1 MEPALPALKQQ
12 QLLLL
17 LLLILA
23 GHTQSSRTETI
34 DLPSLQFTYPVYNAT
49 IYENSAVKSYVE
61 SWIKMGIHLNDSTWD
76 LKYKVI
82 SGDGNNFKAEG
93 HVVGDFCF
101 LRLRTKRVKLAMLN
115 REVQDKYVVTVK
127 AVLKGWNIEAWTKV
141 LVQVLDT
148 NDLRPLF
155 SPTSYSAKISED
167 APIRSIVTTVTATDA
182 DIGKNGE
189 FYYSIAEQTD
199 LFAVHPTSGDV
210 WLTGKLDFS
219 RTRTHT
225 LTIIAMDRGT
235 KLYGSG
241 GAHGGAQLT
250 IYVQEPNRHA
260 PVVTVVSQ
268 MLSGEEGNLY
278 AVVTVED
285 EDTGKGGIISSLTIL
300 DGDPLQ
306 EFYVARS
313 TVDENTFLIKAVGE
327 PRWDSYAYG
336 YNLSVQASDG
346 GSPTIFS
353 PIHVIN
359 INSVFHRRAAVHFE
373 KKVYS
378 VELGELSPPNTQVVL
393 VKASSL
399 SPNFNFRI
407 RSHDDEKGLFTI
419 GPRSGLVTLVG
430 KLNRIGKNQ
439 TEVEIGTDVDE
450 SFTRVKVKIVDENDH
465 APRFQYSS
473 YKATVSENVVIGTSV
488 ISVLATDA
496 DEGENGYITY
506 SISNIVSMPFAI
518 DPFTGIVSTSQ
529 ELDYELMARAYNL
542 RVRASDWGSPFR
554 RETEVLVSITLNNIN
569 DQWPVFEQI
578 NCTGFVARDASIGET
593 VATVSAIDGD
603 ELQLVRYEIHSGNEQ
618 GMFSLDST
626 SGMLFIR
633 QPLSNSPRHAYYLQI
648 AATDGDF
655 WAKPLTVNLTVEDSR
670 HNPAEIHCQNT
681 GIAAVVAKA
690 LFHASKLKNM
700 MGMEELFEDGHS
712 INRHAPHFINSVE
725 SVVMVRED
733 VAVDSV
739 LFQVSAE
746 DEDGGFNGMIKYV
759 ISGGNDGHFTI
770 NSETGSVQVLLPLDY
785 EIRDL
790 HVINVTA
797 FDLGMPQKTSSKI
810 MTVHVLDVNDNK
822 PTFLESSYAV
832 TIREDARPG
841 KHIIRIEAV
850 DTDSLDYGTVR
861 YQLNTHTDQFAIDEK
876 LGIIRITR
884 SLDRELIPFYEL
896 EVEAYDSAEE
906 EKMLSSSVIVEVN
919 IDDVNDNRPKF
930 TPNTYSVRLRED
942 VPVGSVVVFLE
953 AWDPDVGS
961 GGEVRY
967 SLLESVNGMFEVD
980 RLSGTVRIAQPLD
993 YETRQFYNLT
1003 ARAQD
1008 GGRPVSLS
1016 STCQL
1021 TVEVVDVD
1029 ENYYSP
1035 EFQHFALA
1043 SGIKEDAPPG
1053 SMVVTVSA
1061 MDMDNGRDGRVKYF
1075 LHDGSGLGMFTIN
1088 SDTGE
1093 IVTAGWLDSESSTGY
1108 WLHVIATDGGVVP
1121 RSSSLHL
1128 YVEVENVNDNAPC
1141 ADEVVYR
1148 PRVPENAPHGTPVLR
1163 LQAQDPDVKSNEWPI
1178 FHISGGDPQG
1188 FFSIDKHTGQ
1198 IATTSR
1204 TLDRERQAEHVLE
1217 VTIADQDMPS
1227 LSSTV
1232 WVIVTVVDEND
1243 NEPRFRERVYNARLL
1258 ERARSKRR
1266 EHLYQIIASDI
1277 DLGANADLSYLIVDG
1292 NEQGYFF
1299 IDPVTG
1305 IISTAHALQA
1315 GRYDILTIKV
1325 VDNGRP
1331 QKFAKARLHMKW
1343 MARPALPAEPLRF
1356 DKPKISLVVHES
1368 ESIGSALM
1376 ELKSSGGG
1384 TFKWYT
1390 ITRGNEACQF
1400 DVHRESGML
1409 IIAKGLD
1416 AESLN
1421 RYNLSVEVTDGLST
1435 ATVQVHIQLSDYNDN
1450 RAEFSQKL
1458 YKAVISEAV
1467 PTGTKVLQIAARDPD
1482 RNARLI
1488 FTIYSSLSLES
1499 SGLFHLHAG
1508 TGVLRTASSLVH
1520 IAQREHILTVMVRD
1534 QGVHAKRNLV
1544 RVIVQVVDSNDHAP
1558 KFLQSLY
1565 KRQVFESA
1573 ALGSAVLQVTATD
1586 KDKGANAE
1594 ISYSIKSGN
1603 GSGHFAID
1611 PLLGTISV
1619 TKQLDSFVA
1628 SHYGLV
1634 VKATDRGSPSLS
1646 SETNVHIEVTVS
1658 DNASPRFAS
1667 PKYSATISESAGLG
1681 ASVCLLSATSRSSVI
1696 YVIATGN
1703 IGQVFDLNPST
1714 GFLTTKKPLDYE
1726 EMSSYIL
1733 TVKAINMAGQSND
1746 VPVSVHVIDAND
1758 HAPVFKQHEYSGLV
1772 SEIALPGSVLLD
1784 DKGLPL
1790 VVRASDA
1797 DTNRNSVVFHH
1808 IVEPSARKFFN
1819 IHLTTGTI
1827 RLAKSLDHEMQSIYH
1842 FNVRAH
1848 DNGNPR
1854 RSAEKLAHV
1863 TVHVIDIND
1872 CRPMFAQS
1880 SYTARLLFPTY
1891 KGVEVLGVS
1900 AIDRDVGSH
1909 LAYSITGGNIGTKFA
1924 INAENGVITVNSTS
1938 ELARRYEIAVNV
1950 TDGKFSE
1957 NTTVT
1962 IITKQNSNSGLAF
1975 RQSLYYGSVL
1985 ENSTQR
1991 QVVALILAVGTQP
2004 NEPLVYRVLNPERRF
2019 EIGRTSGALRTTG
2032 VPFDREE
2039 KDFYSVVVEVR
2050 SLQNAERVANILV
2063 QVDIQDANDN
2073 TPVFVGLPYYAIIG
2087 SNSKIG
2093 AFIKKIQVTDQDVG
2107 RNGEVFFSLDYDYG
2121 HFEIDA
2127 NAGNITLTKPFLNSE
2142 SLKEFV
2148 LHVIAT
2154 DAGNSP
2160 LSAMAE
2166 VRVILAN
2173 GKTPMFENPF
2183 LSAHVD
2189 EDVQMHTPVLNI
2201 QAHNPSGNRL
2211 VYFLANGSENHGFS
2225 VDLNTGV
2232 LSISNKLD
2240 NEKRSRQQLLLCAAD
2255 LITGVHAEMAV
2266 DIWIDDVNDN
2276 VPRFL
2281 QNSYSAVLSEAVGV
2295 GTSVFTVTAT
2305 DVDSGSNGAV
2315 LYDVEDENGQNTE
2328 WFTIDPNSGLVLTA
2342 QQLDREKIAIHRFY
2356 VKATDGGS
2364 PALTSKVPVTITL
2377 QDFNDNPPHFD
2388 RPLYQESLS
2397 ELATRGHFVTRVVG
2411 YDEDI
2416 SNSDKLT
2423 YMIISGNEDSYFG
2436 LDSKTGVIRVASF
2449 HRQSMHPSYTLNVSV
2464 SDGVY
2469 VSTTE
2474 VDIKIL
2480 HEDLHSPVFSQ
2491 YVYVVEF
2498 SENTPVGTIV
2508 TEVTVGDEDE
2518 GYYGEVEFLI
2528 IGDFAASRFSVDS
2541 DGRIVSSEELDREDS
2556 FGRVIDIHIMAKDRG
2571 GRVAFCLV
2579 KVILTDE
2586 NDNAPRFMATEY
2598 QASIPADAVKG
2609 TFVVKINAEDA
2620 DEGTNADI
2628 VYSIHEEMS
2637 NYIDRR
2643 FAIDEDTGVISVA
2656 GDLADMEKKVVSF
2669 FVKATDKGIH
2679 AQQSTVPVSI
2689 IVLPSGSLLPAFDES
2704 LYSFTISEDH
2714 PVGTMFGSVHA
2725 SSAHQLSYSLV
2736 RGSTIESNKDGNFFI
2751 DTKSG
2756 QLLLTKPVDFEIT
2769 KWYQFI
2775 VVATSDSDATALV
2788 EVSVRVEDS
2797 NDNAPVFESSFY
2809 EGFVMENLPSGI
2821 SIVQLKAKDVD
2832 AGANGQVLYSLD
2844 HGTESGGNDVAQIFT
2859 LDAET
2864 GWLTTRVSLD
2874 REAHAKY
2881 QFNVVAKDLGHKAKL
2896 TTSVVLVTVMDANDQ
2911 PPQFSAEVYKG
2922 TVWEDA
2928 QVGDV
2933 VAILSIHDAD
2943 SASHNSQ
2950 ATLHLEDGDPLGQF
2964 ALEPTQDGWKVFVKK
2979 ALDRE
2984 IRESYLLNVTAS
2996 DGLHTSQAL
3005 VDVEVLDIN
3014 DNPPE
3019 CEQALYEELLSEDVP
3034 PSTRVLQVHA
3044 RDADLGENGRLHYSL
3059 HGSRAFSVDSD
3070 TGLIRT
3076 AAPLDR
3082 EQQAE
3087 YRMYVRVSDTG
3098 GLACEMQLH
3107 LSVQD
3112 VNDNP
3117 PAFSAPRY
3125 SVAVYENT
3133 AVGTPVGCVSA
3144 TDADSGENGHIT
3156 YYLEPTN
3163 AQFSMDKTTGLLT
3176 LRKHLH
3182 RQMLSEYSLRVCAKD
3197 NGSLALLAFAP
3208 LTVTVLDVN
3217 DNPPVFEFSEY
3228 GGSVLEDAPIGTVV
3242 LTVYAASREAAGRGA
3257 VTYTIGGGNED
3268 GKFHIDAGSGE
3279 IAVAG
3284 ELDYETRQEFFLTVE
3299 ACDSTALHLC
3309 ALATVA
3315 LNISDVNDH
3324 EPKFRRPT
3332 YTAVLREDSPPGKHM
3347 ITVEADDGDN
3357 PKNSHVMYTIVRG
3370 NVGNKFQI
3378 HPSTGRIIL
3387 SEPLDHE
3394 QVSGYSL
3401 LVRATDSGV
3410 PVRSADVIL
3419 SIDVSDVNDN
3429 PPRFSRDNYS
3439 VVVQENRPAG
3449 SPVLQLLV
3457 SDLDSRHNGP
3467 PFKFSIISGNEAG
3480 AFLLH
3485 ASGEIRTA
3493 RVLGTQHRGVHT
3505 LVVQVTDSGQPP
3517 LSATTHVQLHIVQE
3531 SVHPPSVVPL
3541 EVRIIAV
3548 PGSFPGG
3555 VIGKIH
3561 ATDLDVHDTL
3571 TYALTRPQQPFL
3583 LGATDGKLVASGSL
3597 LPGTYRLAV
3606 QVTDGHFSTVVDV
3619 TVHVSTVPANV
3630 SRETLTIRFIDVAPE
3645 EFVAGYLHNFQR
3657 LLSRLLST
3665 RRQHLRLL
3673 SLQPSSLNNLD
3684 VLFTIDGS
3692 GARREDLLAKLN
3704 SSLSELEQLVGLRP
3718 VAVFDWLCEGL
3729 TCPRSC
3735 CCETLSL
3742 DGAVWATYSTARLSL
3757 VTSQHRRSSTC
3768 QCKEACKLETRAP
3781 ETRGTFAFTFNGNSY
3796 LRYELQKE
3804 MLGEM
3809 TLSLHFRTRQMA
3821 AVLMHAGDP
3830 AYAVL
3835 EIVQGELRFTFD
3847 WGSGPGEARLA
3858 EQVSDGSWHSLVLDL
3873 RGNTVHLVLD
3883 GQHEASGKAPGAL
3896 NTLSLD
3902 SSLFFGAQVYKSPN
3916 GERVELGLQG
3926 CLQLLQLSSAAAV
3939 SQPAE
3944 VVGTMRGCQEPGE
3957 SICTGEPCQNGGSC
3971 TIGHHGGFRCVCPK
3985 PFVGALCEISSN
3997 PCASRPCLFGGRCVQ
4012 RGASFTCLCHGGYTG
4027 KRCQIGPFCR
4037 ENPCG
4042 NNGKCVDRLDDAICQ
4057 CPTGYMGNRCEM
4069 DVDECE
4075 ESPCRHDAHCQNSYG
4090 SFSCNCSDGFSGPVC
4105 EYPGHDTTR
4114 GWLASG
4120 PVGLVALVGLLVLLL
4135 LLMVV
4140 FVFVSYRIH
4149 RCRHACQPEKH
4160 DLPPIPPVPV
4170 RPASYTPSIPSDS
4183 RNNLEQSSY
4192 DFPEFSTFGTDSTRG
4207 RRAVAVCSVAP
4218 NLPPPPPSNS
4228 DCDSIGKG
4236 MWEFDCETKPADSD
4250 CVLEKQSGPGAACFS
4265 PTPHGTL
4272 SSQHSF
4278 NSDNCDE
4285 NGYHWD
4291 TSDWLP
4297 IEKLHDI
4304 EEEMHFVAAPPRTFP
4319 DATFDLDYYP
4329 GGYDVDGDFPPAPD
4343 ADIIGPGS
4351 FTESCNLD
4359 MQEPDQV
4366 AFSSSPALCRAC
4378 SPTLDNL
4385 AVGSGSCSDVST
4397 YSKSGMTPPGSLRIA
4412 EDVSGM
4418 AEPMDHKT
4426 HTMV

>member
-1 MEPALPALKQQ
+1 MFEVGVDRAGGKRSIEGHEAERHGRHVSARGHGTRPSTVNDSFGRDGFVLRLQTEVGLGMEPALPALKQQ

-17 LLLILA
+17 LLLVLV
-23 GHTQSSRTETI
+23 GHTQSGRTET
-34 DLPSLQFTYPVYNAT
+34 LTPPSLQFTHPVYNAT

-82 SGDGNNFKAEG
+82 SGDGNNFKAESY
-93 HVVGDFCF
+93 VVGDFCF
-101 LRLRTKRVKLAMLN
+101 LRLRTKRVKLAVLN

-127 AVLKGWNIEAWTKV
+127 AVLKGWNMEAWTKV

-167 APIRSIVTTVTATDA
+167 APIRTIVTTVTATDA
-182 DIGKNGE
+182 DVDKNGE

-241 GAHGGAQLT
+241 GDNGGAQLT
-250 IYVQEPNRHA
+250 VYVQEPNRHA
-260 PVVTVVSQ
+260 PVVNVVSQ
-268 MLSGEEGNLY
+268 MHSGEEGNLY
-278 AVVTVED
+278 AVVAVED
-285 EDTGKGGIISSLTIL
+285 EDTGKEGIISSLTIL
-300 DGDPLQ
+300 DGDPLD
-306 EFYVARS
+306 EFYAARS
-313 TVDENTFLIKAVGE
+313 PVDENTFLIKAVGE
-327 PRWDSYAYG
+327 PRWDSHAHG
-336 YNLSVQASDG
+336 YNLSVQAADG
-346 GSPTIFS
+346 GSPTRFS
-353 PIHVIN
+353 PTRVIN

-373 KKVYS
+373 KKEYS

-393 VKASSL
+393 IKASSL

-407 RSHDDEKGLFTI
+407 RSRDDEGLFTI
-419 GPRSGLVTLVG
+419 GPRTGLVTLVG
-430 KLNRIGKNQ
+430 ELNTIGKNKTQ
-439 TEVEIGTDVDE
+439 VEIGTDVDK
-450 SFTRVKVKIVDENDH
+450 SFTRVEVKIVDENDH

-473 YKATVSENVVIGTSV
+473 YKASVSENVIIGTSV

-518 DPFTGIVSTSQ
+518 DPFTGIVRTSQ
-529 ELDYELMARAYNL
+529 ELDYELMARVYNL

-554 RETEVLVSITLNNIN
+554 RETEVLVSITLNNVN

-578 NCTGFVARDASIGET
+578 NCTGVVARDASIGQT

-626 SGMLFIR
+626 SGVLLIR
-633 QPLSNSPRHAYYLQI
+633 QPLSNSPRHTYYLQI

-655 WAKPLTVNLTVEDSR
+655 WAKPLTVNLTVVDSR
-670 HNPAEIHCQNT
+670 HSTAEIHCQNT
-681 GIAAVVAKA
+681 GIAAVVAET
-690 LFHASKLKNM
+690 LFHASKLKNTM
-700 MGMEELFEDGHS
+700 ELEELFEDAHN
-712 INRHAPHFINSVE
+712 INHHAPQFITSVE

-733 VAVDSV
+733 VAVGSV

-746 DEDGGFNGMIKYV
+746 DEDDGFNGMIKYV
-759 ISGGNDGHFTI
+759 ISSGNDARFTI
-770 NSETGSVQVLLPLDY
+770 NSESGSVQVLLPLDY

-797 FDLGMPQKTSSKI
+797 FDSGVPQKASSKM

-832 TIREDARPG
+832 TIREDAKPG
-841 KHIIRIEAV
+841 GYIIRIEAV
-850 DTDSLDYGTVR
+850 DKDSLDYGTVR

-876 LGIIRITR
+876 SGIIHITS
-884 SLDRELIPFYEL
+884 SLDRELIPFYHL
-896 EVEAYDSAEE
+896 EVEAYDNAKE
-906 EKMLSSSVIVEVN
+906 EKMLSSSVTVEVN

-930 TPNTYSVRLRED
+930 IPDTYSVRLRED
-942 VPVGSVVVFLE
+942 LPVGTVVVFLE
-953 AWDPDVGS
+953 TWDPDVGS

-967 SLLESVNGMFEVD
+967 SLLENGHGMFEVD

-993 YETRQFYNLT
+993 YEMRQFYNLT
-1003 ARAQD
+1003 AHAQD

-1016 STCQL
+1016 SKCQI

-1053 SMVVTVSA
+1053 STVVTVSA
-1061 MDMDNGRDGRVKYF
+1061 TDMDNGRDGRVKYL

-1093 IVTAGWLDSESSTGY
+1093 IVTAGWLDAESSTGY
-1108 WLHVIATDGGVVP
+1108 WLHIIATDGSVVP

-1128 YVEVENVNDNAPC
+1128 YVAVENVNDNAPH
-1141 ADEVVYR
+1141 ANEVVYR
-1148 PRVPENAPHGTPVLR
+1148 PRVPENAPRGTQVLILR
-1163 LQAQDPDVKSNEWPI
+1163 ARDPDVKSIGRPI

-1188 FFSIDKHTGQ
+1188 FFSIDRHTGK
-1198 IATTSR
+1198 ITTTSR

-1217 VTIADQDMPS
+1217 VTISDQDIPS
-1227 LSSTV
+1227 LSSMV
-1232 WVIVTVVDEND
+1232 WVIVTVMDEND
-1243 NEPRFRERVYNARLL
+1243 NQPRFRERGYSAKLL
-1258 ERARSKRR
+1258 ERTRSKRR
-1266 EHLYQIIASDI
+1266 EHLYQMIASDI
-1277 DLGANADLSYLIVDG
+1277 DHGPNADLSYFIVDG

-1331 QKFAKARLHMKW
+1331 QKFAMARLHMKW
-1343 MARPALPAEPLRF
+1343 VARPSPPAEPLHF
-1356 DKPKISLVVHES
+1356 DEPIISLVVHES
-1368 ESIGSALM
+1368 ESIDSALL
-1376 ELKSSGGG
+1376 ELRSSGGS
-1384 TFKWYT
+1384 TLKWYT
-1390 ITRGNEACQF
+1390 ITGGNEARHF

-1409 IIAKGLD
+1409 IIAKVLD
-1416 AESLN
+1416 AESLD

-1435 ATVQVHIQLSDYNDN
+1435 ATVQVYVQLSDYNDN

-1467 PTGTKVLQIAARDPD
+1467 PTGTEVLQLAARDPD

-1488 FTIYSSLSLES
+1488 FTIHSSMSPES
-1499 SGLFHLHAG
+1499 SGLFHLHPG
-1508 TGVLRTASSLVH
+1508 TGVLRTSSSLVH
-1520 IAQREHILTVMVRD
+1520 IAQREHVLTVMVRD
-1534 QGVHAKRNLV
+1534 QGIQAKRNFA
-1544 RVIVQVVDSNDHAP
+1544 RVIVQVVDSNNHAP
-1558 KFLQSLY
+1558 EFLQSLY
-1565 KRQVFESA
+1565 ERQVFESA
-1573 ALGSAVLQVTATD
+1573 ALGSAVLHVTATD
-1586 KDKGANAE
+1586 KDKGVNAE

-1603 GSGHFAID
+1603 GSDHFAID
-1611 PLLGTISV
+1611 PLLGTIGV

-1634 VKATDRGSPSLS
+1634 VKATDGGSPSLS
-1646 SETNVHIEVTVS
+1646 SETNVCIEVTVS
-1658 DNASPRFAS
+1658 DNASPRFSS

-1681 ASVCLLSATSRSSVI
+1681 ASVCLLSATSRSSLT
-1696 YVIATGN
+1696 YVITTGN

-1733 TVKAINMAGQSND
+1733 TVRAINMAGQSSD
-1746 VPVSVHVIDAND
+1746 VPVSVHLIDAND
-1758 HAPVFKQHEYSGLV
+1758 HAPVFKHRDYSGLV
-1772 SEIALPGSVLLD
+1772 SETAPPGSVLLD

-1797 DTNRNSVVFHH
+1797 DTNRNSVVFHR
-1808 IVEPSARKFFN
+1808 IVEPSARKFFT

-1827 RLAKSLDHEMQSIYH
+1827 RLAKSLDHEMRSVYRFH
-1842 FNVRAH
+1842 VRAH

-1854 RSAEKLAHV
+1854 RSTEKLALV
-1863 TVHVIDIND
+1863 MVHVIDIND
-1872 CRPMFAQS
+1872 CRPMFTQS
-1880 SYTARLLFPTY
+1880 SYTTRLLLPTY
-1891 KGVEVLGVS
+1891 NGVEVLAVS
-1900 AIDRDVGSH
+1900 AIDRDVGSR
-1909 LAYSITGGNIGTKFA
+1909 LLYSIAGGNIGIKFA
-1924 INAENGVITVNSTS
+1924 IDAENGVITVNSPS
-1938 ELARRYEIAVNV
+1938 ELVRRYDIVVSV

-1962 IITKQNSNSGLAF
+1962 IITKQDSNSGLAF
-1975 RQSLYYGSVL
+1975 SQSLYYGSVL
-1985 ENSTQR
+1985 ENSTRR
-1991 QVVALILAVGTQP
+1991 QMVAIILAVGTQL
-2004 NEPLVYRVLNPERRF
+2004 NEPLVYRVLNPEKRF

-2032 VPFDREE
+2032 EPFDREE
-2039 KDFYSVVVEVR
+2039 KDFYNVVVEVR
-2050 SLQNAERVANILV
+2050 SSQSAERVATVLV
-2063 QVDIQDANDN
+2063 QVDVKDVNDN
-2073 TPVFVGLPYYAIIG
+2073 TPVFVGLPYYAVVG
-2087 SNSKIG
+2087 SHSKRG
-2093 AFIKKIQVTDQDVG
+2093 AFIKKIQVTDRDVG
-2107 RNGEVFFSLDYDYG
+2107 RNGKVFFSLDYDYG

-2127 NAGNITLTKPFLNSE
+2127 NAGNITLTEPFSDSE
-2142 SLKEFV
+2142 TQKDFA
-2148 LHVIAT
+2148 LHVSAT

-2166 VRVILAN
+2166 VRVMLAN

-2183 LSAHVD
+2183 LTVHVD
-2189 EDVQMHTPVLNI
+2189 EDVQMHTPVLNV

-2211 VYFLANGSENHGFS
+2211 VYFLASGSKNRGFS
-2225 VDLNTGV
+2225 VDFKTGV
-2232 LSISNKLD
+2232 LRISNKLD
-2240 NEKRSRQQLLLCAAD
+2240 HEERSRQQLVLCAAD
-2255 LITGVHAEMAV
+2255 FITGVHAETAV
-2266 DIWIDDVNDN
+2266 DVWIDDVNDN

-2281 QNSYSAVLSEAVGV
+2281 QSSYSDVLSESVGV

-2315 LYDVEDENGQNTE
+2315 SYDVEDENGQNVE
-2328 WFTIDPNSGLVLTA
+2328 WFSIDPDSGLVLTT
-2342 QQLDREKIAIHRFY
+2342 QQLDRENIAVHRFY

-2364 PALTSKVPVTITL
+2364 PGLTSKVPVTVTL
-2377 QDFNDNPPHFD
+2377 QDFNDNPPQFD
-2388 RPLYQESLS
+2388 RPLYKESVS
-2397 ELATRGHFVTRVVG
+2397 ELATRGHFVTRVFG
-2411 YDEDI
+2411 YDDDI
-2416 SNSDKLT
+2416 SNSDELT
-2423 YMIISGNEDSYFG
+2423 YTIISGNEDFHFG
-2436 LDSKTGVIRVASF
+2436 LNSTTGVIRVASF
-2449 HRQSMHPSYTLNVSV
+2449 HRQAMHPSYTLNVSV

-2469 VSTTE
+2469 ISTTE
-2474 VDIKIL
+2474 VYIKIL
-2480 HEDLHSPVFSQ
+2480 REDLHSPVFSQ
-2491 YVYVVEF
+2491 DAFVVEF

-2508 TEVTVGDEDE
+2508 TEVAVGDKDE

-2528 IGDFAASRFSVDS
+2528 VGDFAASKFSVDS
-2541 DGRIVSSEELDREDS
+2541 GGRILSSEELDREDS
-2556 FGRVIDIHIMAKDRG
+2556 FGRVIDIHIMAKDGG

-2586 NDNAPRFMATEY
+2586 NDNAPQFMAAEY
-2598 QASIPADAVKG
+2598 QASIPADAAKG
-2609 TFVVKINAEDA
+2609 KFVLKINAEDA
-2620 DEGTNADI
+2620 DEGINADI
-2628 VYSIHEEMS
+2628 AYSIHEEMS
-2637 NYIDRR
+2637 NYVDRR

-2656 GDLADMEKKVVSF
+2656 GDLTNMEKKVVSF
-2669 FVKATDKGIH
+2669 FVKAKDKGIRTQH
-2679 AQQSTVPVSI
+2679 STVPVSI

-2725 SSAHQLSYSLV
+2725 SSAHQLTYSLV
-2736 RGSTIESNKDGNFFI
+2736 RGSTVESNKDGNFFI

-2756 QLLLTKPVDFEIT
+2756 QLVLTKPVDFEVT

-2775 VVATSDSDATALV
+2775 VVATSDSDATVLA

-2797 NDNAPVFESSFY
+2797 NDNAPIFESSFY
-2809 EGFVMENLPSGI
+2809 ECFVMENLPSGT
-2821 SIVQLKAKDVD
+2821 SLVQLKAKDVD
-2832 AGANGQVLYSLD
+2832 AGANGQVLYLLD
-2844 HGTESGGNDVAQIFT
+2844 PGTESGGNDVAQIFA

-2896 TTSVVLVTVMDANDQ
+2896 TTSVVLVTVMDTNDQ

-2950 ATLHLEDGDPLGQF
+2950 ATLHLGDGDPLGQF
-2964 ALEPTQDGWKVFVKK
+2964 GLEPTQDGWKVFVKK
-2979 ALDRE
+2979 VLDRE

-2996 DGLHTSQAL
+2996 DGLHTSHAL

-3019 CEQALYEELLSEDVP
+3019 CEQALHEELLNEDVP
-3034 PSTRVLQVHA
+3034 LSTRVLQVHA
-3044 RDADLGENGRLHYSL
+3044 RDADLGENGRLYYSL
-3059 HGSRAFSVDSD
+3059 HGSRVFSVDSD
-3070 TGLIRT
+3070 TGVIRT

-3087 YRMYVRVSDTG
+3087 YRMHVRVSDTG

-3107 LSVQD
+3107 FSVQD

-3117 PAFSAPRY
+3117 PAFSAPHY
-3125 SVAVYENT
+3125 SVSVYENT
-3133 AVGTPVGCVSA
+3133 AVGTPIGCVSA
-3144 TDADSGENGHIT
+3144 TDADSGENGRIT
-3156 YYLEPTN
+3156 YYLEPSN
-3163 AQFSMDKTTGLLT
+3163 AHFSMDKTTGLLT
-3176 LRKHLH
+3176 LRKQLH

-3197 NGSLALLAFAP
+3197 NGSRSLLAFAP

-3217 DNPPVFEFSEY
+3217 DNPPVFEFLEY
-3228 GGSVLEDAPIGTVV
+3228 GGSVSEDAPIGTVV
-3242 LTVYAASREAAGRGA
+3242 LTVYAASREAAGHGA
-3257 VTYTIGGGNED
+3257 VTYAIGGGNED
-3268 GKFHIDAGSGE
+3268 GKFHINAGRGE

-3324 EPKFRRPT
+3324 EPKFRRAS

-3347 ITVEADDGDN
+3347 IT
-3357 PKNSHVMYTIVRG
+3357 
-3370 NVGNKFQI
+3370 
-3378 HPSTGRIIL
+3378 
-3387 SEPLDHE
+3387 
-3394 QVSGYSL
+3394 
-3401 LVRATDSGV
+3401 
-3410 PVRSADVIL
+3410 
-3419 SIDVSDVNDN
+3419 
-3429 PPRFSRDNYS
+3429 
-3439 VVVQENRPAG
+3439 ENRPVG

-3467 PFKFSIISGNEAG
+3467 PFEFRIITGNEAG

-3485 ASGEIRTA
+3485 ASGEICTA
-3493 RVLGTQHRGVHT
+3493 CVLGTQHRGVHT
-3505 LVVQVTDSGQPP
+3505 LMVQVTDSGQPP
-3517 LSATTHVQLHIVQE
+3517 LSTTTHVQLHIVQE
-3531 SVHPPSVVPL
+3531 SVHPPSVAPL

-3571 TYALTRPQQPFL
+3571 TYALARPQQPFL

-3619 TVHVSTVPANV
+3619 TVHVAPVPANV
-3630 SRETLTIRFIDVAPE
+3630 SHETLTIRFIDVAPE

-3665 RRQHLRLL
+3665 RRQDLRLV
-3673 SLQPSSLNNLD
+3673 SLQPSSLSNLD
-3684 VLFTIDGS
+3684 VLFTVEGS
-3692 GARREDLLAKLN
+3692 GDRRDELLAKLN

-3768 QCKEACKLETRAP
+3768 LCTGEACRLETRAP

-3796 LRYELQKE
+3796 LRYELQEE

-3809 TLSLHFRTRQMA
+3809 MLSLHFRTRQMA

-3835 EIVQGELRFTFD
+3835 EIVQGELRFNFD

-3858 EQVSDGSWHSLVLDL
+3858 EQVNDGSWHSLVLDL

-3883 GQHEASGKAPGAL
+3883 AQHEASGKAPGAL

-3902 SSLFFGAQVYKSPN
+3902 SSIFLGAQVFKSPN
-3916 GERVELGLQG
+3916 GQRVELGLQG
-3926 CLQLLQLSSAAAV
+3926 CLQLLRLSSAAAV
-3939 SQPAE
+3939 NQPAE
-3944 VVGTMRGCQEPGE
+3944 VVGAMRGCQEPGE
-3957 SICTGEPCQNGGSC
+3957 SICTGEPCRNGGSC
-3971 TIGHHGGFRCVCPK
+3971 IIKHHGGFHCVCPK
-3985 PFVGALCEISSN
+3985 HFVGALCEISSN

-4012 RGASFTCLCHGGYTG
+4012 RGASFTCLCHGDYTG

-4042 NNGKCVDRLDDAICQ
+4042 NNGKCVDMLDNAICQ

-4075 ESPCRHDAHCQNSYG
+4075 ESPCRHGAHCQNAYG
-4090 SFSCNCSDGFSGPVC
+4090 SFSCNCSEGFSGPVC
-4105 EYPGHDTTR
+4105 EYPGHDSTR
-4114 GWLASG
+4114 EWWASD
-4120 PVGLVALVGLLVLLL
+4120 PVGLAALVGLLFLLF

-4140 FVFVSYRIH
+4140 FIFVSYHIH
-4149 RCRHACQPEKH
+4149 RCRHACQPEKQ

-4183 RNNLEQSSY
+4183 RNNLEQNSY

-4228 DCDSIGKG
+4228 DCDSIGKS
-4236 MWEFDCETKPADSD
+4236 MWEFDCETKLADSD
-4250 CVLEKQSGPGAACFS
+4250 CVLEKHSGSGAACFS

-4304 EEEMHFVAAPPRTFP
+4304 EEEMHFVPAPPRTFT

-4329 GGYDVDGDFPPAPD
+4329 GGYDVDGDFPLPPD
-4343 ADIIGPGS
+4343 PNIIGPAS
-4351 FTESCNLD
+4351 LTKSCNLD
-4359 MQEPDQV
+4359 VQEPDPI
-4366 AFSSSPALCRAC
+4366 AFSTSSALYRSC
-4378 SPTLDNL
+4378 SPTLANL
-4385 AVGSGSCSDVST
+4385 AVVPGSCSDVST
-4397 YSKSGMTPPGSLRIA
+4397 YSKSGMTPPGTLRIA

-4426 HTMV
+4426 HTVV